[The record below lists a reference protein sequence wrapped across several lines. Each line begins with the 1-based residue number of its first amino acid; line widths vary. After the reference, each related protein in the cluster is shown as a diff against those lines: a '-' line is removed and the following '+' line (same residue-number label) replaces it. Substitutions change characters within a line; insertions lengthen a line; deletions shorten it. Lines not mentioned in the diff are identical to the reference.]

1 MDINHKHEVGQSMKG
16 GFGAAFGSMFG
27 KFFGCLGILLLI
39 GVVAAIFGGD
49 KKSSSSGSPANN
61 NVPQL
66 EVNAQQLSKAF
77 QTNEAKAKLDYGD
90 KTLKVSGVVKDIDLD
105 FSDKPVIK
113 LRGSGDVQGMG
124 INSAG
129 KMTDVSAN
137 GLSKEDAAAI
147 NKGQKL
153 TVVCSGVDEVL
164 GAPQLSDCT
173 VAK

>member
-1 MDINHKHEVGQSMKG
+1 
-16 GFGAAFGSMFG
+16 
-27 KFFGCLGILLLI
+27 
-39 GVVAAIFGGD
+39 
-49 KKSSSSGSPANN
+49 
-61 NVPQL
+61 
-66 EVNAQQLSKAF
+66 
-77 QTNEAKAKLDYGD
+77 
-90 KTLKVSGVVKDIDLD
+90 
-105 FSDKPVIK
+105 
-113 LRGSGDVQGMG
+113 VQGMG